1 MEEQNISTKKLDKN
15 KKIILTVIAVLILCV
30 GSTLAY
36 IIASLQDEARGN
48 ASVTSDAVDIL
59 RFEVDK
65 DISLNPTQF
74 NVVEGGDNLSDTAV
88 GSAILRANS
97 TNDNATYS
105 YYVYFQ
111 INSNNYIYTT
121 EDEKPEII
129 LTITDPTGSPVTS
142 VDGLIYVESLGG
154 FDITTK
160 SGLYTVAGE
169 YPIISTSSDV
179 DTIQDWTFTVTFI
192 NLDTNQ
198 YENGG
203 KSLEAEVI
211 LSREPVYTLASYI
224 TNELYTGI
232 DGDNGL
238 YYHDGV
244 GSYANADQEAGDYSY
259 RYAGANPDN
268 YVCFGTDEEICSND
282 NLYRIIGVFD
292 NEVKLIKYD
301 YITESILGISSTY
314 DNIQGGSGSLD
325 GYRGNLSIINNFH
338 WDDNGSNIYSSTTLN
353 IALNNGFLSSL
364 GTWNNL
370 ITTHTYE
377 VGGMPFDNTYTYT
390 VKQIY
395 NIEVDNNSNSI
406 TYDAKIGLMYVS
418 DYGYAAFSNS
428 WTTNMRSY
436 SSTIDNNWMYMGGY
450 DWTISCVSDYWKN
463 SSYIVT
469 SDGNV
474 HDSDRYY
481 GSDAVRPVFY
491 LNSNVTYSSGDGSI
505 NNPYRIEI

>member
-1 MEEQNISTKKLDKN
+1 MVEKIKD
-15 KKIILTVIAVLILCV
+15 KKIILTIIAVLILCV

-36 IIASLQDEARGN
+36 IIAHLQDEARGN

-59 RFEVDK
+59 KFEIDK
-65 DISLNPTQF
+65 DINLNPTQF
-74 NVVEGGDNLSDTAV
+74 NVVEGGDNLQDTAV

-97 TNDNATYS
+97 TNDNATYN

-111 INSNNYIYTT
+111 INSNDYIYTT
-121 EDEKPEII
+121 TEQTPEIV
-129 LTITDPTGSPVTS
+129 LTITDPEGNPVTS
-142 VDGLIYVESLGG
+142 IDGLDYVTSGGISG

-160 SGLYTVAGE
+160 SGLYEVAE
-169 YPIISTSSDV
+169 LYEIISTSSTD
-179 DTIQDWTFTVTFI
+179 DTIQEWEFTVSFI

-198 YENGG
+198 AENGG
-203 KSLEAEVI
+203 KTLEGKVI
-211 LSREPVYTLASYI
+211 LSREPKYTLAKYI
-224 TNELYTGI
+224 IENVYVE
-232 DGDNGL
+232 DGVNGL

-244 GSYANADQEAGDYSY
+244 GTYTNADQEAGDNSY

-268 YVCFGTDEEICSND
+268 YVCFGADEEICSSD

-292 NEVKLIKYD
+292 NKVKLIKYD

-338 WDDNGSNIYSSTTLN
+338 WDDNGNKIYSSTTLN
-353 IALNNGFLSSL
+353 IALNNGFLSGL

-377 VGGMPFDNTYTYT
+377 VGGMPFDNTYMYT

-395 NIEVDNNSNSI
+395 DIEVDNNSNSI

-418 DYGYAAFSNS
+418 DYGYAAISDL

-450 DWTISCVSDYWKN
+450 DWTISCVSDFRWDNSHIVNSTGNVN
-463 SSYIVT
+463 SSNCKY
-469 SDGNV
+469 GN
-474 HDSDRYY
+474 
-481 GSDAVRPVFY
+481 DAVRPAFY
-491 LNSNVTYSSGDGSI
+491 LKSSVLITSGDGSMD
-505 NNPYRIEI
+505 NPYRIEF